1 MKKVIAVFC
10 LCTALMGFTMVG
22 NQAPL
27 FRQTE
32 TEGTYEGVLEDKNA
46 NVMVVR
52 DAQGDS
58 RLFWMTGSVACD
70 AREGEQVEVTFTGD
84 PTESTQVLQVT
95 GIRRI

>member
-10 LCTALMGFTMVG
+10 LCTALMGFSMMG

-27 FRQTE
+27 FPQQE
-32 TEGTYEGVLEDKNA
+32 GEGTYAGVLEDKNA

-52 DAQGDS
+52 DAEGDS
-58 RLFWMTGSVACD
+58 RLFWMSGSVDCD

-84 PTESTQVLQVT
+84 PAENTQVLQVT
-95 GIRRI
+95 GIKRI